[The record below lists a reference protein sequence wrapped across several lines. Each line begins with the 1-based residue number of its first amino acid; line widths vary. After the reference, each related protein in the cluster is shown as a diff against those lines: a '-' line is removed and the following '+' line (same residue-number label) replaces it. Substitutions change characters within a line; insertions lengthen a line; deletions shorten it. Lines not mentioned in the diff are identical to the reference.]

1 MAYSSINTLLNA
13 LIPLKMFLIKQFLW
27 KPLTQKTNY
36 PQQAQN
42 DLLRD
47 ILERNKDTT
56 FGKAHGFGKIT
67 SYAEFCKAVP
77 VQSYEDLRPYI
88 EKQEEEK
95 QTHLNV
101 EQPSIYAQTSG
112 TLGKPKYIPILK
124 SSISQ
129 YHKSQQCFTYALYA
143 SIPGIYSGKVLA
155 IVSPAIEG
163 YLDTGIPYGSMSGL
177 IYKSVPRFILSKY
190 AIPPEVLEIEDYEL
204 KYYLITVYALAE
216 SNITLIATA
225 NPSTLLKITTII
237 ESQIDMLISDIE
249 IGNQNGLKANPSRAK
264 GLKLLKAKKGTLTF
278 ADIWPNLKAITTW
291 TGGSC
296 SILISSLKKQLTPST
311 HIVEMGYL
319 SSEFRGSITVDILNS
334 KAMPTLHENF
344 FEFVK
349 KEDWERENPTF
360 LTLEQIEEGNQYY
373 VVATTQN
380 GLYRYFINDIIKVT
394 GVYNNTPTI
403 QFVQKGKGVTNITGE
418 KLYESQL
425 IQAMDKIK
433 QEHDFEINF
442 FMMLADSSK
451 LQYTLYL
458 EHEPVEALAIEKHLL
473 QLNIEYESK
482 RQSGRLK
489 PLIIQFLKD
498 GTSEAYKK
506 HCITNGQREGQFKVQ
521 NIQYAQNCSF
531 DFSKHVIQ
539 A

>member
-1 MAYSSINTLLNA
+1 MAYSLINTVLNA
-13 LIPLKMFLIKQFLW
+13 LIPLKMFLIERFLW
-27 KPLTQKTNY
+27 KPLIQKTHH
-36 PQQAQN
+36 PQQTQN
-42 DLLRD
+42 DLLKD

-56 FGKAHGFGKIT
+56 FGKEHGFNKIT
-67 SYAEFCKAVP
+67 SYTEFCKAVP
-77 VQSYEDLRPYI
+77 VQFYEDLRPYI
-88 EKQEEEK
+88 ERQEEEK
-95 QTHLNV
+95 QPHLNV
-101 EQPSIYAQTSG
+101 KQPIMYAQTSG
-112 TLGKPKYIPILK
+112 TLGKPKHIPILK

-129 YHKSQQCFTYALYA
+129 YRKSQQCFAYALYA
-143 SIPGIYSGKVLA
+143 SIHGIYSGKVLA

-163 YLDTGIPYGSMSGL
+163 YLDTGTPYGSMSGL

-190 AIPPEVLEIEDYEL
+190 VVPPEVLEIKDYEL
-204 KYYLITVYALAE
+204 KYYLITTYALAE

-225 NPSTLLKITTII
+225 NPSTLLKIITII
-237 ESQIDMLISDIE
+237 ENQIDTLIGDIE
-249 IGNQNGLKANPSRAK
+249 IGNQHGLKTNPSRAK
-264 GLKLLKAKKGTLTF
+264 DLKRLQAKKGTLTF
-278 ADIWPNLKAITTW
+278 ADVWPNLKAITTW

-296 SILISSLKKQLTPST
+296 SILIPSLKKQLTSST

-319 SSEFRGSITVDILNS
+319 SSEFRGSITIGILNN
-334 KAMPTLHENF
+334 KAVPTLHENF
-344 FEFVK
+344 FEFVE
-349 KEDWERENPTF
+349 KEDWENENPVF
-360 LTLEQIEEGNQYY
+360 LTLEQLEEGNQYY
-373 VVATTQN
+373 VVVTTQN
-380 GLYRYFINDIIKVT
+380 GLYRYFINDIIEVT
-394 GVYNNTPTI
+394 GAYNNTPTI

-433 QEHDFEINF
+433 QENGFEASF
-442 FMMLADSSK
+442 FVMLANPDN
-451 LQYTLYL
+451 LQYTLYI
-458 EHEPVEALAIEKHLL
+458 EHEPVEALAIEEHLL

-489 PLIIQFLKD
+489 PLSIQFLKD

-531 DFSKHVIQ
+531 NFSKHVTK